1 MGIGERERE
10 VRMNTANIWDING
23 LVIFFGIYILYIFFD
38 EMVMINKEG
47 SKRTTIV
54 QH

>member
-1 MGIGERERE
+1 MGIGEKERE
-10 VRMNTANIWDING
+10 VRMNTAIICDING
-23 LVIFFGIYILYIFFD
+23 LVIFF